1 MLQPDFGSGMVIV
14 ATGFVMLFIC
24 GVPIRYFVYFIL
36 TGIAGI
42 VVLIISAP
50 YRLERIT
57 AYLDP
62 WSDPRGSG
70 FQIIQS
76 LYAIAPGGLF
86 GIGLGKSVQKH
97 FFLPEP
103 QTDFIFAVGIL
114 ILFILFF
121 ARCAYI
127 ILKTDDLFA
136 KYIVVGIM
144 SMLMIQVMINIGV
157 VIGLLPV
164 TGITLPLMSYGGS
177 SLTITLLSI
186 GIILNISRYMK

>member
-1 MLQPDFGSGMVIV
+1 MWGFGDSKQKY
-14 ATGFVMLFIC
+14 L
-24 GVPIRYFVYFIL
+24 Y
-36 TGIAGI
+36 
-42 VVLIISAP
+42 IS
-50 YRLERIT
+50 
-57 AYLDP
+57 
-62 WSDPRGSG
+62 
-70 FQIIQS
+70 
-76 LYAIAPGGLF
+76 
-86 GIGLGKSVQKH
+86 
-97 FFLPEP
+97 EP
-103 QTDFIFAVGIL
+103 HNDFIFAVLAEELGFIGSVGIL

>member
-1 MLQPDFGSGMVIV
+1 M
-14 ATGFVMLFIC
+14 
-24 GVPIRYFVYFIL
+24 Y
-36 TGIAGI
+36 
-42 VVLIISAP
+42 
-50 YRLERIT
+50 
-57 AYLDP
+57 
-62 WSDPRGSG
+62 
-70 FQIIQS
+70 
-76 LYAIAPGGLF
+76 
-86 GIGLGKSVQKH
+86 
-97 FFLPEP
+97 
-103 QTDFIFAVGIL
+103 
-114 ILFILFF
+114 LFILFF